1 MKRCCF
7 RITWI
12 TLFLWSLLLCSAY
25 SACEPQMGL
34 IDNVHRV
41 FISGY
46 IIDFHNEPVRDV
58 VIRIWVDGKRQKICV
73 LGKSAEEVVSEPDGA
88 YLAEMELPEGF
99 GPSSIVK
106 VEISKASFRMTS
118 LKFSGSG
125 FAVLENNFFL
135 QQNISIR
142 RSMGP
147 AFWISTAILLGVYIL
162 ISFDLLHRTIAAM
175 LGAALALTISS
186 TLGTLNPQ
194 YHIISF
200 ETAMQKI
207 DVNVIFLLMGMMII
221 VGILKKTGFFQWVA
235 YKCFQIARG
244 KVMILSLMLMSFT
257 ALSSALLDNVTTMLL
272 LTPVTIEIA
281 RSLRI
286 SPLVLLIPAILA
298 ANVGGTATLIGDPPN
313 IMIGSYAGLSFM
325 AFLQNLAII
334 CAINTLALFVM
345 SKFYYGKLYANVK
358 VEDVHVFVQKL
369 RDKYQLTDR
378 ALLCQGF
385 GVLVL
390 VVFLFV
396 THGYGQMKVSVA
408 ALAGASILLALA
420 VLTKKVKLVD
430 LIDNEIEWPTLLF
443 FLFLFIIMGCVE
455 ETGLL
460 ALIADLVLNLSK
472 GNLTAAICLVL
483 WVSAIV
489 SAFVDNI
496 PFTATMLPVAA
507 YLSEAIPGAENNV
520 LWWALALGACFGG
533 NGTMLGASA
542 NVVTIG
548 IAEREG
554 YPISF
559 FEFMKVGFVYML
571 ISVGIANLWLLL
583 FYT

>member
-1 MKRCCF
+1 
-7 RITWI
+7 
-12 TLFLWSLLLCSAY
+12 
-25 SACEPQMGL
+25 
-34 IDNVHRV
+34 
-41 FISGY
+41 
-46 IIDFHNEPVRDV
+46 
-58 VIRIWVDGKRQKICV
+58 
-73 LGKSAEEVVSEPDGA
+73 
-88 YLAEMELPEGF
+88 
-99 GPSSIVK
+99 
-106 VEISKASFRMTS
+106 MTS
-118 LKFSGSG
+118 LKLNGSD

-286 SPLVLLIPAILA
+286 SPFVLLIPAILA

-378 ALLCQGF
+378 ALLFQGF
-385 GVLVL
+385 GVLAF

-396 THGYGQMKVSVA
+396 THGYWQMQVSVA

-460 ALIADLVLNLSK
+460 ALIADWVMNLSK

-542 NVVTIG
+542 NLVTIG